1 MSEASSYC
9 PSCQRAT
16 GLGFC
21 QGSTRNVVHLWQASA
36 EKDMPCNTV
45 PFAQAPQG
53 VSEFQF
59 WVSEKNCRSQWLQ
72 VSIMF
77 NPSFSERWHF
87 YACWIWLSHICLRS
101 YQRCEIGHEASRHS
115 AGHVSTNKTKQ
126 RFCMQGAHGNSN
138 KAIGMDQRCPLLGGK
153 RSNWVTSNSI
163 QIHVRCLTCWSSAT
177 AKWDEGCMSLKKGNH
192 AQGRLKWKIDFPCHT
207 LYCTWYVFYPSKGKV
222 WKDNRIRADFQIV
235 GTVMHENS
243 SDRIETTQRKK
254 LMMILSKLMTSYGIA
269 IKLTKNREPQVHS
282 YWFSGRILL
291 DPRAYPYV
299 FFFSVTSWQMDEH
312 PSAHPYGGDVSRQNS
327 KVGDVFPGFVFHP
340 GVFSVL
346 FRWAY

>member
-1 MSEASSYC
+1 MLFTFGRLRLRKTCRATQCLSHRHRKESVSFNFGCQRRTAEAS
-9 PSCQRAT
+9 
-16 GLGFC
+16 GFKFPLC
-21 QGSTRNVVHLWQASA
+21 SI
-36 EKDMPCNTV
+36 
-45 PFAQAPQG
+45 
-53 VSEFQF
+53 
-59 WVSEKNCRSQWLQ
+59 Q
-72 VSIMF
+72 VSQNTGIFMHIEF
-77 NPSFSERWHF
+77 D
-87 YACWIWLSHICLRS
+87 SHICLRS

-163 QIHVRCLTCWSSAT
+163 QIHVRCPTCWSSAT

-222 WKDNRIRADFQIV
+222 WKDNRIRADFQII